1 MILHPPTELCS
12 RPRELSLTL
21 ACCVGAE
28 VVDSGKNS
36 PFKFGLGYSCGK
48 WLLLAYCAVFLLLRH
63 VLKILLLGNVI
74 L

>member
-21 ACCVGAE
+21 ACCVGTE

-36 PFKFGLGYSCGK
+36 PFKFGL
-48 WLLLAYCAVFLLLRH
+48 LAYCAGTVSFAAR
-63 VLKILLLGNVI
+63 VEILLLGNVI